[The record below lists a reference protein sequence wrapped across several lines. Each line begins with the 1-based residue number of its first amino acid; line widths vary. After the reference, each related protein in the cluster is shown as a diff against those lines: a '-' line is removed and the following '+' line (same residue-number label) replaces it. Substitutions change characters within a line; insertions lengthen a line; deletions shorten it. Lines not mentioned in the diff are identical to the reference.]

1 MTLSK
6 YIGKIDQFIHNMDDH
21 LDPNYPVFTDGK
33 DFYWFMVEYTD
44 NAEMVIH
51 DTCGRV
57 MPIPVE
63 MCGEL
68 SNLLYIAARASEA
81 RQTLEKNFHEPT
93 TSTF

>member
-6 YIGKIDQFIHNMDDH
+6 YIGKIDQSIHNKDDF
-21 LDPNYPVFTDGK
+21 LDHNYPIFTDGK

-44 NAEMVIH
+44 NDELVIY

-57 MPIPVE
+57 MPIPIE

-68 SNLLYIAARASEA
+68 SNLLYNAERVSEA
-81 RQTLEKNFHEPT
+81 RQTLEQSFHQP
-93 TSTF
+93 TSTIF